1 MEEVK
6 PSILVSLFKRKGGE
20 GQYTKVV
27 SENSLPES
35 LVLSNF
41 GSDEIGLIIYYKSD
55 SDWFLL
61 SNKRIRSSHEG
72 DTASLNIQDLKEVT
86 LAMQEEFKD
95 GIRNKNDF
103 SRLRIKDKSGGSNL
117 LYLEKGQPYEGLY
130 QVLHFL
136 ASKN

>member
-20 GQYTKVV
+20 GQYTKIV
-27 SENSLPES
+27 SENNLPES
-35 LVLSNF
+35 LVLSDF
-41 GSDEIGLIIYYKSD
+41 DSDEIGLIICYKND

-61 SNKRIRSSHEG
+61 SNKRIRSRYEG
-72 DTASLNIQDLKEVT
+72 DTADLNIQDLKEVT

-103 SRLRIKDKSGGSNL
+103 SRLRITAKNGSSNL

>member
-20 GQYTKVV
+20 GQYTKIV
-27 SENSLPES
+27 SENNLPES
-35 LVLSNF
+35 LVLSGF
-41 GSDEIGLIIYYKSD
+41 DSDEIGLIICYKND

-61 SNKRIRSSHEG
+61 SNKRIRSRHEG
-72 DTASLNIQDLKEVT
+72 DTADLNIQDLKEVT

-103 SRLRIKDKSGGSNL
+103 SRLRITDKNGSSNL

>member
-20 GQYTKVV
+20 GQYTRIV
-27 SENSLPES
+27 SENNLPES
-35 LVLSNF
+35 LVLSDF
-41 GSDEIGLIIYYKSD
+41 GSDEIGLIICYKND

-61 SNKRIRSSHEG
+61 SNKRIRSNHEG
-72 DTASLNIQDLKEVT
+72 DTTDLNIQDLREVT

-103 SRLRIKDKSGGSNL
+103 SRLRITDKNGNSNL